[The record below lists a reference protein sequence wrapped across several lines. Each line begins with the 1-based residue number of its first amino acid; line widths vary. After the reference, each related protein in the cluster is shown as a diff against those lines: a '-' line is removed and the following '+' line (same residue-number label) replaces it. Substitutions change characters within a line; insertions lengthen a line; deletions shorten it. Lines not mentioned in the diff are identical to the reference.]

1 MLRWD
6 CDVCYHSGGKQPPFI
21 SVETAVGIRNKRG
34 KALIMSTSAI
44 DESTILARVI
54 ALGDSGLSRDVAAE
68 LLKWGFDESD
78 KKRMSELAE
87 RARQGNLTPE
97 EQVETESF
105 ERVSSFISLVKSK
118 ARRSLQAH
126 SDQ

>member
-1 MLRWD
+1 
-6 CDVCYHSGGKQPPFI
+6 
-21 SVETAVGIRNKRG
+21 
-34 KALIMSTSAI
+34 MSASAI

-54 ALGDSGLSRDVAAE
+54 SHGEPAFPPDVAAE
-68 LLKWGFDESD
+68 FLKWGFDESD
-78 KKRMSELAE
+78 KQRMSELAE
-87 RARQGNLTPE
+87 KARQGNLTPE

-105 ERVSSFISLVKSK
+105 ERVSSFISLLKSK